1 MKKIF
6 LEKISFSPKPN
17 ATNTRLYLYR
27 VVKLSNCFN
36 VEKIKGIRKM
46 SHKFTRQNFALK
58 INILCVLAILIL
70 SQNVFAQGLL
80 VSESDQLP
88 RMGRRPMP
96 PGIMPPVV
104 DNSAIYAVKEIAV
117 DGKLTGQVAE
127 INVSQTFVNTTNRT
141 IETSFVFPLPYDG
154 AIDQMTLLVNG
165 KEYPAK
171 LLDAKEARRTYEGI
185 VRANRDP
192 ALLEWIGTGM
202 FRTSVFPI
210 PAGESRTVTIRYTQ
224 LLRSEHGV
232 VDYMFPMSTAK
243 YTSKP
248 LEKISITLNIDSQ
261 DELKN
266 VYSPT
271 HGVDVKRSNEKRA
284 IVKYEET
291 NVVPRSDFR
300 LLFDTK
306 NGEISSRILSY
317 RPKTDE
323 DGFFLLMTSPKIT
336 SDKSKPMA
344 KTVVFVLDNS
354 GSMAGQ
360 KIVQARDSL
369 SFVLDKLNDGDLFNI
384 VTFNSTVSTY
394 EPELIEYNSKT
405 KRESL
410 DFCSGIRATGGTN
423 INDALTVALGMIN
436 KSEQPSYI
444 IFLTDGQPTSGIIDE
459 SKIVVNSTDA
469 NKTKTRMF
477 VFGVGNDVNSRLL
490 DKLARGNFGTSDY
503 VLPEENI
510 EAKISNLYSRI
521 SAPVLA
527 GAKWSIIR
535 ENDGNRNVTNLVYPN
550 GEFDLFAGEQLIMV
564 GRYSKVGG
572 VNVTLTGK
580 VDGSEKTYTFDG
592 EFVEKSSD
600 TRFAFI
606 ERLWAVRRIG
616 EIIDQMDLKG
626 QNAELTEELV
636 RLSTQHGILTPM
648 TAFLADDS
656 TDLQDVRSN
665 AGMASRRSS
674 EQLRELSGPSAT
686 TSRAMKNSMQNAQFA
701 DQSMELQERA
711 FSGNSMLAAPRS
723 APGGMSGMMGGG
735 GYGGG
740 METSRARNAMS
751 SQADSLALERAKET
765 SQPFERVQQMAN
777 QTFYFRNNQWEDPT
791 VTAEQRKNAVVVKQF
806 SDEYFALVEKHGRD
820 LTQFLTTNEPV
831 LLNFK
836 GQTYLFE
843 M

>member
-1 MKKIF
+1 MGVINNLGKYF
-6 LEKISFSPKPN
+6 LAKIS
-17 ATNTRLYLYR
+17 
-27 VVKLSNCFN
+27 VIV
-36 VEKIKGIRKM
+36 
-46 SHKFTRQNFALK
+46 
-58 INILCVLAILIL
+58 VLALL
-70 SQNVFAQGLL
+70 FSAQAVFAQGLL

-88 RMGRRPMP
+88 RFDRRRPMP
-96 PGIMPPVV
+96 IGIVPPVV
-104 DNSAIYAVKEIAV
+104 DNSAIYAIKEIAV

-171 LLDAKEARRTYEGI
+171 LLNAKEARSTYEGI

-192 ALLEWIGTGM
+192 ALLEWVGTGM

-248 LEKISITLNIDSQ
+248 LEKISITLNIESP

-271 HGVDVKRSNEKRA
+271 HGVDIKRSSEKRA
-284 IVKYEET
+284 VVKYEET

-317 RPKTDE
+317 RPKSDE

-336 SDKSKPMA
+336 SDESKPMA
-344 KTVVFVLDNS
+344 KTVVFVLDTS

-369 SFVLDKLNDGDLFNI
+369 NFVLEKLNDGDLFN
-384 VTFNSTVSTY
+384 VVSFNSNVDSY
-394 EPELIEYNSKT
+394 EPELVEYNSKT

-410 DFCSGIRATGGTN
+410 DFCSSLRASGGTN
-423 INDALTVALGMIN
+423 INDALTRALGMIN
-436 KSEQPSYI
+436 KSERPSYI

-459 SKIVVNSTDA
+459 SKIVTNSTDA

-490 DKLARGNFGTSDY
+490 DRLARGNFGTSDY
-503 VLPEENI
+503 VLPDENI

-535 ENDGNRNVTNLVYPN
+535 ENDGNRNVTNLVYPS

-572 VNVTLTGK
+572 VNVTLSGK

-626 QNAELTEELV
+626 QNNELTEELV

-656 TDLQDVRSN
+656 TDLQAFRRNADMVSERSD
-665 AGMASRRSS
+665 
-674 EQLRELSGPSAT
+674 RELRSVSGESAT
-686 TSRAMKNSMQNAQFA
+686 ANRAMKNTMQNAQFA
-701 DQSMELQERA
+701 DESMKRQERA
-711 FSGNSMLAAPRS
+711 FDAYRDVASNPVAS
-723 APGGMSGMMGGG
+723 APSGMGSMSRSGVQGAMGAGGMANNR
-735 GYGGG
+735 
-740 METSRARNAMS
+740 SRDTKLT
-751 SQADSLALERAKET
+751 QPDALITLGRAKDFA
-765 SQPFERVQQMAN
+765 QPFERVQQMAN

-791 VTAEQRKNAVVVKQF
+791 VTTEQRSNAVVVKQF

>member
-1 MKKIF
+1 
-6 LEKISFSPKPN
+6 
-17 ATNTRLYLYR
+17 
-27 VVKLSNCFN
+27 
-36 VEKIKGIRKM
+36 
-46 SHKFTRQNFALK
+46 
-58 INILCVLAILIL
+58 
-70 SQNVFAQGLL
+70 
-80 VSESDQLP
+80 
-88 RMGRRPMP
+88 
-96 PGIMPPVV
+96 
-104 DNSAIYAVKEIAV
+104 
-117 DGKLTGQVAE
+117 
-127 INVSQTFVNTTNRT
+127 
-141 IETSFVFPLPYDG
+141 
-154 AIDQMTLLVNG
+154 
-165 KEYPAK
+165 
-171 LLDAKEARRTYEGI
+171 
-185 VRANRDP
+185 
-192 ALLEWIGTGM
+192 M

-248 LEKISITLNIDSQ
+248 LEKISITLNIDSH

-271 HGVDVKRSNEKRA
+271 HGVDVKRSSEKRA

-317 RPKTDE
+317 RPKADE

-336 SDKSKPMA
+336 SDESKPMA
-344 KTVVFVLDNS
+344 KTVVFVLDTS

-360 KIVQARDSL
+360 KIVQARESL
-369 SFVLDKLNDGDLFNI
+369 AFVLEKLNDGDMFNI
-384 VTFNSTVSTY
+384 VTFNSNVDTY
-394 EPELIEYNSKT
+394 SPHLIKYDSKT

-410 DFCSGIRATGGTN
+410 DFCDSIRASGGTN
-423 INDALTVALGMIN
+423 INEALTRALGMIEEFDRPT
-436 KSEQPSYI
+436 SAIRPSYI

-459 SKIVVNSTDA
+459 AKIVTNSTDA
-469 NKTKTRMF
+469 NKAKTRMF

-490 DKLARGNFGTSDY
+490 DKLARGNFGISDY
-503 VLPEENI
+503 VLPDENI
-510 EAKISNLYSRI
+510 EAKVGNLYSRI

-535 ENDGNRNVTNLVYPN
+535 ENDGNRNVTNLVYPS

-564 GRYSKVGG
+564 GRYSKVGD

-580 VDGSEKTYTFDG
+580 VDEKEKTYTFDG
-592 EFVEKSSD
+592 NFVEKSND
-600 TRFAFI
+600 ARFAFI

-616 EIIDQMDLKG
+616 EIIDQLDLKG
-626 QNAELTEELV
+626 ENTELTEELV

-656 TDLQDVRSN
+656 TDLLDVRAN
-665 AGMASRRSS
+665 AAVAGRRSS
-674 EQLRELSGPSAT
+674 EQLRELSGSSAT
-686 TSRAMKNSMQNAQFA
+686 ASRSMKNTMQNAQFA
-701 DQSMELQERA
+701 DQSMARQELAFRKVAPERDMA
-711 FSGNSMLAAPRS
+711 TASSSAASGMQS
-723 APGGMSGMMGGG
+723 GGMGGAGSGMMRGSIESGLSTQARNRDAFLQLESRASSSATSGGG
-735 GYGGG
+735 TGATGMGG
-740 METSRARNAMS
+740 TAA
-751 SQADSLALERAKET
+751 
-765 SQPFERVQQMAN
+765 QPFERVQQMAN
-777 QTFYFRNNQWEDPT
+777 QTFYFRNSQWEDPT
-791 VTAEQRKNAVVVKQF
+791 VTAEQRSNAIVVKQF
-806 SDEYFALVEKHGRD
+806 SDEYFALVEKHGRE
-820 LTQFLTTNEPV
+820 LTQFLTTEEPV